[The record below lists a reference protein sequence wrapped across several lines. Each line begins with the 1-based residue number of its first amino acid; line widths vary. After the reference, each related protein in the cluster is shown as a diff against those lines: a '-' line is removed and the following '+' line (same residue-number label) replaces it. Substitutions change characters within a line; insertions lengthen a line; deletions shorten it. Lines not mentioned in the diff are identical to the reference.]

1 MKSKTENPNKI
12 DEDSNSIQVH
22 FLSMGG
28 ISTLLE
34 FEIDG
39 FHPVKNTLSNI

>member
-1 MKSKTENPNKI
+1 MRIQKCP
-12 DEDSNSIQVH
+12 NSIQVH